1 MILPLPMK
9 IVKDQTFVLSRL
21 IEARGTSM
29 KNCIRKVQQTRK
41 ILFNTIEKEEKSE
54 SALSCPTLCDPVD

>member
-9 IVKDQTFVLSRL
+9 IVKDQTFALSRL

-41 ILFNTIEKEEKSE
+41 ILFNTIEKEVKK
-54 SALSCPTLCDPVD
+54 